1 MPEGGLDGAY
11 GGRLRAQGDPF
22 WSFIYFLRCTAKVRT
37 CEGIP
42 RLDVVESFAFA
53 WSIGF
58 SALPI
63 QDEILELL
71 FGYLNFLRNLPA
83 WPQDRLHISVEGV
96 ACTGSV

>member
-1 MPEGGLDGAY
+1 M
-11 GGRLRAQGDPF
+11 
-22 WSFIYFLRCTAKVRT
+22 
-37 CEGIP
+37 
-42 RLDVVESFAFA
+42 VESFAFA